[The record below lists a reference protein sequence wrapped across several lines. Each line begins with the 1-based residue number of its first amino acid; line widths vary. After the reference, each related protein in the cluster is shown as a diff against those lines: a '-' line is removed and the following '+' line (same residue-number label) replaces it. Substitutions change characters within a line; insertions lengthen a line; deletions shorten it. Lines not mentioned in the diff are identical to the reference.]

1 MSHPEPWKPEA
12 PSSIWRRRLIKTA
25 VAVGL
30 TLGAVLGYDAYDS
43 WRYSHLIETA
53 KSAAALGDWRQ
64 SSFALRR
71 AVQIRPGTIEPL
83 ILLAETAEKLNP
95 SEAISLRLAVAT
107 ADRGSVKHR
116 FDLVRTALRIGDKSS
131 AAQSLATIDVT
142 ARTTPMYL
150 SLKSQVA
157 LATGDPVSAEA
168 AALEALRLEPANP
181 TYKFH
186 LASIQVGST
195 NEATRA
201 SARNV
206 LEQSTGIPELKHDA
220 LRMLSVEALNRR
232 DAPVARRWVEEIF
245 RTGKTD
251 FGDEIQQLELLRVE
265 NSPALTTR
273 LESLQRRATSNPQS
287 TLSLATWMMMRTGNG
302 GGAHAWLASLGTNI
316 TAQPAIQNARIQ
328 SHLLSNDV
336 NGCIRWL
343 EGDFWGENDHSR
355 LLWLARL
362 HRTQSQEASAK
373 TAWNKAWELGGKN
386 PQSRRQIWQMAV
398 EMGWKEESMQVLQA
412 ASAAPS
418 DSRWAQMV
426 LFDIHYRLKQTPQM
440 LEISERLL
448 RASPEDWFAKNNVAA
463 FSLLLNTNIAMAAK
477 LASEAITTRPNDPL
491 VTSTHAFAL
500 QRNGKI
506 PEALLVF
513 GRIPDAV
520 RSKPGVAVYYA
531 SALVEAGRIKE
542 ARRYL
547 TLADDASLLPEER
560 ALLNASLL
568 KASQAPSL

>member
-1 MSHPEPWKPEA
+1 MSHPEPWKPEP
-12 PSSIWRRRLIKTA
+12 PSAVWRRRVIKVTVVAGLILAAT
-25 VAVGL
+25 
-30 TLGAVLGYDAYDS
+30 LGYDAYDS
-43 WRYSHLIETA
+43 WRYSSLIETA
-53 KSAAALGDWRQ
+53 RSAATLGDWQ
-64 SSFALRR
+64 KSSFALRR
-71 AVQIRPGTIEPL
+71 AAQIRPGNIEPL
-83 ILLAETAEKLNP
+83 VMLSETAEKLRP

-131 AAQSLATIDVT
+131 AAQSLATIDPT

-150 SLKSQVA
+150 SLKSQVD

-186 LASIQVGST
+186 LANIQVGST

-201 SARNV
+201 SARSV

-265 NSPALTTR
+265 NSPALTAR
-273 LESLQRRATSNPQS
+273 LESLQRRATSNLQS
-287 TLSLATWMMMRTGNG
+287 TLSLASWMTGTGNG

-336 NGCIRWL
+336 KGCIRWL

-362 HRTQSQEASAK
+362 QRTQRQEASAK
-373 TAWNKAWELGGKN
+373 AAWNKAWELGGKN
-386 PQSRRQIWQMAV
+386 PRSRRQIWQLAV

-448 RASPEDWFAKNNVAA
+448 RASPDDWFAKNNVAA

-477 LASEAITTRPNDPL
+477 LAAEAITTRPNDPL

-500 QRNGKI
+500 QKNGKI

-568 KASQAPSL
+568 KASQAPAL